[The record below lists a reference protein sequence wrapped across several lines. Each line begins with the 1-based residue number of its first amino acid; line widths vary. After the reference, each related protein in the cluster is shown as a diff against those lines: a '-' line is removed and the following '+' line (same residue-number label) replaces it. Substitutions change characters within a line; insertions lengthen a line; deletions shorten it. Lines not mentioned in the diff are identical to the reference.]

1 LVVDIKMITDKTT
14 LQKVQDVNPTED
26 DLRLL
31 ETVYLNPWIS
41 SIKLPNDDWLD
52 PYGKQARFLRC
63 STRECLF
70 GGAAGP
76 GKSWSLMM
84 AALQYVTEPQYNALI
99 LRRTYKDLALPGAL
113 MDVSH
118 QWLDG
123 ISVNGETAHWDAVE
137 KQWTF
142 PSGATI
148 TFGYLATQKDL
159 DQYQGAQWQFVG
171 FDELTQFIEPHYL
184 YLFSR
189 NRTTKDDPIPLRIW
203 STSNPGGRG
212 HNWVKQRFLVEGE
225 TKGRTVI
232 RAWARDN
239 PYLDSVEYEKS
250 LQNLDPVTRAQLLD
264 GNWDQV
270 ATGGFFLRQWFETL
284 PTIPAGSTRVRF
296 WDIAATPKSASGRD
310 PDWTAGALVAIK
322 DGVYYLVNIVKT
334 QSTAHDVESLIR
346 RTADADGPGTA
357 IVMEQEPGASG
368 IQVLDYYRRNVLQD
382 RNLKA
387 YRPTGP
393 KQSRI
398 AIVSSHAE
406 AGNLKLI
413 SGAWISDF
421 LDEAELYPDGAH
433 DDQLDAV
440 AGAIGMLQAARGRT
454 RIKWF
459 GGIRK

>member
-1 LVVDIKMITDKTT
+1 MNADLKKQVAE
-14 LQKVQDVNPTED
+14 LQPSED
-26 DLRLL
+26 DIRLL

-41 SIKLPNDDWLD
+41 SIKLPNEKWLE
-52 PYGKQARFLRC
+52 PYTKQARFLRC
-63 STRECLF
+63 NTRESLF

-76 GKSWSLMM
+76 GKSWSLML
-84 AALQYVTEPQYNALI
+84 AALQYVTEPGYNALI

-123 ISVNGETAHWDAVE
+123 VEVKGEKAHWDAVE

-189 NRTTKDDPIPLRIW
+189 NRTTADDPIPLRIW

-239 PYLDSVEYEKS
+239 PYLDWEEYEKS
-250 LQNLDPVTRAQLLD
+250 LSNLDPITKAQLLD
-264 GNWDQV
+264 GNWDAI
-270 ATGGFFLRQWFETL
+270 ATGGFFMRQWFTTL
-284 PTIPAGSTRVRF
+284 PAIPAGCTRVRF
-296 WDIAATPKSASGRD
+296 WDLAATPKAEGGHD
-310 PDWTAGALVAIK
+310 PDYTAGALVAMK
-322 DGVYYLVNIVKT
+322 DGVYYLQDVVRT
-334 QSTAHDVESLIR
+334 QSTAHDVEKLIR
-346 RTADADGPGTA
+346 RTANNDGPEVA

-382 RNLKA
+382 RNLRHF
-387 YRPTGP
+387 RPTGP
-393 KQSRI
+393 KESRI

-433 DDQLDAV
+433 DDQLDAI
-440 AGAIGMLQAARGRT
+440 AGAIGMLQQAAGRK
-454 RIKWF
+454 RIHWF
-459 GGIRK
+459 GGGR

>member
-1 LVVDIKMITDKTT
+1 MSLSDEIIQQVKEA
-14 LQKVQDVNPTED
+14 NPTPD

-31 ETVYLNPWIS
+31 ETVYLNPWIA
-41 SIKLPNDDWLD
+41 SIKLPNDEWLS
-52 PYGKQARFLRC
+52 PYSKQAWFLRS

-76 GKSWSLMM
+76 GKSWSLML
-84 AALQYVTEPQYNALI
+84 AALQYVTEPGYNALI

-118 QWLDG
+118 QWLDNIKVDG
-123 ISVNGETAHWDAVE
+123 KAAHWDAVE

-171 FDELTQFIEPHYL
+171 FDELTQFVEPHYL

-189 NRTTKDDPIPLRIW
+189 NRSTKDDPIPLRIW

-212 HNWVKQRFLVEGE
+212 HNWVKQRFLVEGK

-239 PYLDSVEYEKS
+239 PYLDWQAYEES
-250 LQNLDPVTRAQLLD
+250 LSNLDPITRAQLLD
-264 GNWDQV
+264 GNWDAV
-270 ATGGFFLRQWFETL
+270 ATGGYFLRQWFETL
-284 PTIPAGSTRVRF
+284 STIPAGCTRVRF
-296 WDIAATPKSASGRD
+296 WDLAATPRQEGRD
-310 PDWTAGALVAIK
+310 PDYTAGALVAMK
-322 DGVYYLVNIVKT
+322 DGVYYLQDIKRT
-334 QSTAHDVESLIR
+334 QSTAQNVEKLIR
-346 RTADADGPGTA
+346 KTADGDGQQTA

-368 IQVLDYYRRNVLQD
+368 VQVIDYYRRSVLQD
-382 RNLKA
+382 RNLRA

-393 KQSRI
+393 KESRI
-398 AIVSSHAE
+398 SIVSSHSE
-406 AGNLKLI
+406 GGNLKLI
-413 SGAWISDF
+413 TGAWISDF
-421 LDEAELYPDGAH
+421 LEEAELYPDGNH

-440 AGAIGMLQAARGRT
+440 AGAIAMLQAARGRQ
-454 RIKWF
+454 RIRWF
-459 GGIRK
+459 GGK

>member
-1 LVVDIKMITDKTT
+1 
-14 LQKVQDVNPTED
+14 
-26 DLRLL
+26 
-31 ETVYLNPWIS
+31 
-41 SIKLPNDDWLD
+41 
-52 PYGKQARFLRC
+52 
-63 STRECLF
+63 
-70 GGAAGP
+70 
-76 GKSWSLMM
+76 
-84 AALQYVTEPQYNALI
+84 
-99 LRRTYKDLALPGAL
+99 
-113 MDVSH
+113 
-118 QWLDG
+118 
-123 ISVNGETAHWDAVE
+123 
-137 KQWTF
+137 
-142 PSGATI
+142 
-148 TFGYLATQKDL
+148 
-159 DQYQGAQWQFVG
+159 
-171 FDELTQFIEPHYL
+171 
-184 YLFSR
+184 
-189 NRTTKDDPIPLRIW
+189 
-203 STSNPGGRG
+203 
-212 HNWVKQRFLVEGE
+212 
-225 TKGRTVI
+225 
-232 RAWARDN
+232 
-239 PYLDSVEYEKS
+239 
-250 LQNLDPVTRAQLLD
+250 
-264 GNWDQV
+264 
-270 ATGGFFLRQWFETL
+270 
-284 PTIPAGSTRVRF
+284 VRF

-413 SGAWISDF
+413 SGAWISDW
-421 LDEAELYPDGAH
+421 LDEAELYPDGNH

>member
-1 LVVDIKMITDKTT
+1 MDQAI
-14 LQKVQDVNPTED
+14 LQKVKEANPTPD

-41 SIKLPNDDWLD
+41 SIKLPDDTWLS
-52 PYGKQARFLRC
+52 PYPKQAWFLR
-63 STRECLF
+63 SSAREALF

-76 GKSWSLMM
+76 GKSWSLML
-84 AALQYVTEPQYNALI
+84 AALQYVTESGYNALI

-118 QWLDG
+118 QWLDN
-123 ISVNGETAHWDAVE
+123 IKVNGKAAHWDAVE

-189 NRTTKDDPIPLRIW
+189 NRKTKNDPIPLRIW

-212 HNWVKQRFLVEGE
+212 HNWVKQRFLVEGKE
-225 TKGRTVI
+225 KGRPVF

-239 PYLDSVEYEKS
+239 PYLDWEAYEAS

-270 ATGGFFLRQWFETL
+270 ATGGYFLRQWFETL
-284 PTIPAGSTRVRF
+284 PTIPAGCTRVRF
-296 WDIAATPKSASGRD
+296 WDLAATPKQEGRD
-310 PDWTAGALVAIK
+310 PDYTAGALVAQK
-322 DGVYYLVNIVKT
+322 DGVYFLQDIKRT
-334 QSTAHDVESLIR
+334 QSTAQNVEKLIR
-346 RTADADGPGTA
+346 KTADGDGPNTA

-368 IQVLDYYRRNVLQD
+368 VQVLDYYRRSVLQD
-382 RNLKA
+382 RNLRA

-393 KQSRI
+393 KESRI

-406 AGNLKLI
+406 GGNLKLI

-421 LDEAELYPDGAH
+421 LDEAELYPDGNH

-440 AGAIGMLQAARGRT
+440 AGAIAMLQQSQGRK
-454 RIKWF
+454 RIRWF
-459 GGIRK
+459 GGFHK